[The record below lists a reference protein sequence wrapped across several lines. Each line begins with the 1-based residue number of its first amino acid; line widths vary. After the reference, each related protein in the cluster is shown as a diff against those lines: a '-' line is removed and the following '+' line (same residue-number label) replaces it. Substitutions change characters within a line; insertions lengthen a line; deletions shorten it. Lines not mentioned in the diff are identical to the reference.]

1 MSRVGGIVLL
11 QFSGQNPA
19 PFQGRS
25 AGAHFDW
32 PKWAKSHLGRSPL
45 STPLGVRGWNCV
57 KAMVGPS
64 PLLWRL
70 VVPLYQASLGSWPYG
85 WVVSTSGP
93 TLAKRR
99 SRRRKPGHQP
109 LGTVAHQGKALGEEG
124 CTSRGVGGNPR
135 TESHPCD
142 HTSPRAEKRRTQGLP
157 VPQGGFHKAG
167 EGPAFGGLW

>member
-45 STPLGVRGWNCV
+45 STPLGVRGCPCV
-57 KAMVGPS
+57 KPIVGPGPGGVTWMAWQVYGKC
-64 PLLWRL
+64 PLLCET
-70 VVPLYQASLGSWPYG
+70 VPLLPGPYPS
-85 WVVSTSGP
+85 V
-93 TLAKRR
+93 RR

-124 CTSRGVGGNPR
+124 CISRGVGGNPR

-157 VPQGGFHKAG
+157 VPQGGFHK
-167 EGPAFGGLW
+167 EGKDPSFGGLW

>member
-45 STPLGVRGWNCV
+45 RTPLGYEAVPASSPSSALVPVGSHGWPLP
-57 KAMVGPS
+57 GPYPS
-64 PLLWRL
+64 
-70 VVPLYQASLGSWPYG
+70 V
-85 WVVSTSGP
+85 
-93 TLAKRR
+93 RR

-157 VPQGGFHKAG
+157 VPQGGFHK
-167 EGPAFGGLW
+167 EGKDPSFGGLW